1 MIETIATYFVTIMFY
16 VVTPLVTLASIVWL
30 WLEDR

>member
-1 MIETIATYFVTIMFY
+1 MIENILAMFVFVMFY
-16 VVTPLVTLASIVWL
+16 FITPIVTLASIVWL